1 MSYKDI
7 FTYIEWMKE
16 ALEASQHMDYED
28 ICTSM
33 IHHSTEEDPFIGPKE
48 SMTYKFLL
56 SLENLSQVKFKL
68 KNTLESLFQ
77 FKFFLKK
84 TSKIYS
90 LSSHLQILLL

>member
-1 MSYKDI
+1 MSYKEI

-68 KNTLESLFQ
+68 KNTLESF
-77 FKFFLKK
+77 FEIKFLLKN
-84 TSKIYS
+84 TSKMSS
-90 LSSHLQILLL
+90 LS